1 MLRIFLFTLTI
12 IIASCNSKTQT
23 NNSTP
28 VKKDSVVVKSVTQTI
43 SLTRDTIDKNPV
55 VTFLKKVPDELN
67 DWKFAVNVYE
77 TKQRFR
83 YLMKIQYEELRAE
96 DTLKIQN
103 LGIEPTIQIKPGS
116 EPFSC
121 IIGFLDKE
129 NQFKE
134 YKLVSVKDNSLS
146 IHILHRYG
154 VVASESK

>member
-1 MLRIFLFTLTI
+1 MLRILLFALI
-12 IIASCNSKTQT
+12 MISFSCTNETQT
-23 NNSTP
+23 GDTT
-28 VKKDSVVVKSVTQTI
+28 KKDSVVVKSVTETI
-43 SLTRDTIDKNPV
+43 SLIRDTINKKPV
-55 VTFLKKVPDELN
+55 VTFSKKVPDELN

-96 DTLKIQN
+96 DTLKIPN

-121 IIGFLDKE
+121 IVGFLDKE

-134 YKLVSVKDNSLS
+134 YKLVSIKDNSLS
-146 IHILHRYG
+146 IHILQRYG